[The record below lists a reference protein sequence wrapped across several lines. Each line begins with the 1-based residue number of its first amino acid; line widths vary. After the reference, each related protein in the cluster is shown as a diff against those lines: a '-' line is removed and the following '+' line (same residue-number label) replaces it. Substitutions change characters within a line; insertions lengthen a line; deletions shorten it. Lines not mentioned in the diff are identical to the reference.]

1 MASRVADAETLARL
15 RREIESIDRSILLLL
30 AARLHAAQRAIRVRG
45 GRTGSVTDR
54 EQERRV
60 LLRGQRWA
68 EELGVPPRLV
78 ENLFRSLLEEG
89 KTRVQVGEELPE
101 SPVVTLL
108 LASPAESARSSQRD
122 PRLQLVPVPASP

>member
-45 GRTGSVTDR
+45 ARTGSVTDR

-68 EELGVPPRLV
+68 EELGLPPRLV
-78 ENLFRSLLEEG
+78 ENLFRSILEEG

-108 LASPAESARSSQRD
+108 LASPAESARSSRD